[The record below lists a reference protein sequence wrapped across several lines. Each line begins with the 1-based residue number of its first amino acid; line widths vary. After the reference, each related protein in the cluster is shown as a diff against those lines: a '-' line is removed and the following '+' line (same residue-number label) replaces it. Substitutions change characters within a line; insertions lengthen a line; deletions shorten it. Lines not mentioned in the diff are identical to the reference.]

1 MKIVVAGAG
10 AGKTTSMAESVLDR
24 IKAGTDGKVVYVIT
38 YTNAARDRI
47 RQKVIDLNGSMPKK
61 LFIETLHVF
70 LLKEFIFPF
79 HHLLYGQQY
88 TKAIPIELPIQPWL
102 KSLKLQQLHAIKTI
116 HVNEVTQ
123 TARWIVFKK
132 TKDTKEIREKRE
144 KILGIISKYLDSI
157 FIDEAQ
163 DIDEHL
169 LKVATTLDGKGINI
183 CLVGDPKQ
191 DLRGINVFKKL
202 VAEQPQN
209 VEYKSEN
216 YRCPIS
222 HIQLAN
228 SYIPEV
234 EKQAPQTE
242 AIGELNYVFERDIDI
257 NSFVNIDDWD
267 HAFICKKN
275 ARFITHSK
283 DKNVIQQNLAYE
295 LKLVVMKAEI
305 HESLVDKYVY
315 DMQKMILKNL
325 VTLKDIQLFS
335 MLEGLLGNI
344 LEGRDKGKL
353 RESFRLMRENPIV
366 SGILV
371 KSIDSI
377 KGLEGDRCLFIVTT
391 DLASY
396 LFGEKTDENKMLN
409 YLYVALT
416 RAKEELVFLVTN
428 EVEDKYSRE
437 TVTNYFESIFSIKE
451 VRSSEPTL
459 V

>member
-1 MKIVVAGAG
+1 M
-10 AGKTTSMAESVLDR
+10 
-24 IKAGTDGKVVYVIT
+24 
-38 YTNAARDRI
+38 
-47 RQKVIDLNGSMPKK
+47 
-61 LFIETLHVF
+61 
-70 LLKEFIFPF
+70 
-79 HHLLYGQQY
+79 
-88 TKAIPIELPIQPWL
+88 
-102 KSLKLQQLHAIKTI
+102 
-116 HVNEVTQ
+116 
-123 TARWIVFKK
+123 
-132 TKDTKEIREKRE
+132 
-144 KILGIISKYLDSI
+144 
-157 FIDEAQ
+157 
-163 DIDEHL
+163 
-169 LKVATTLDGKGINI
+169 
-183 CLVGDPKQ
+183 
-191 DLRGINVFKKL
+191 RGINVFKKL
-202 VAEQPQN
+202 VAEQPQY
-209 VEYKSEN
+209 VEYISEN

-228 SYIPEV
+228 SYISEV
-234 EKQAPQTE
+234 EKQEPQIE

-267 HAFICKKN
+267 HAFISKKN

-283 DKNVIQQNLAYE
+283 DKNVVQQNLAYE

-305 HESLVDKYVY
+305 HERLVDKYVY

-335 MLEGLLGNI
+335 MLEGLLGNT

-366 SGILV
+366 SGVLV

-416 RAKEELVFLVTN
+416 RAREKLVFLVAN